1 MYIQKACTA
10 FHEFEPSWKGGALDK
25 GKVEFFQKRLAKRVR
40 QILVTMENNSLDKIN
55 GAIELLEILY
65 FIELSKSLDELAGL
79 TERMHSVNHL
89 LLDSL
94 EQKYIDKS

>member
-1 MYIQKACTA
+1 
-10 FHEFEPSWKGGALDK
+10 
-25 GKVEFFQKRLAKRVR
+25 
-40 QILVTMENNSLDKIN
+40 MENNSLDKIN

-65 FIELSKSLDELAGL
+65 FIESSKSLDELAGL

-94 EQKYIDKS
+94 EQKYIDKSWKTLGRIFERYCQRDVIWSI